1 LRFIFVNPNLLRNFA
16 QTQVILNPMVSL
28 NILFLFDLGTV
39 TRLDI
44 MAWVVG
50 VPVVIA
56 AIVLLFVQQRQSRQ
70 LQEDLHQLSKIKRH
84 TIEYELVLKTMKL
97 SIWHMDVPTKA
108 ITYESDYRDAFDMA
122 EIPPGTSFSALVD
135 MIDPAYVDTM
145 SKNMNDLVEG
155 RVENYHMQYEVK
167 IPHSDRTYW
176 EESYATVDKRDLDG
190 KPLTI
195 VGTSQRI
202 DKQKEF
208 EQALIEARNH
218 AEESD
223 RLKSA
228 FLANI
233 SHEIRTPLNAIV
245 GFSEVLPMTQS
256 DEEREQ
262 LLGLIRDN
270 NAQLLRLFDDMIHM
284 SKLEAGGGTIRKSQF
299 ELRHLLEEIV
309 QQYAGKVD
317 ESRVTMQVEQTDANL
332 QVYTDRDRLGEIINQ
347 YVNNAV
353 KFTSEG
359 SITLG
364 FEQREKVLR
373 IWVKD
378 TGKGIPEDRCDDH
391 LFERFVKIDEFVPGT
406 GLGLSICRSM
416 ALSLGGKVGVQSALG
431 KGATFW
437 VEIPLG

>member
-1 LRFIFVNPNLLRNFA
+1 
-16 QTQVILNPMVSL
+16 MVSL

-97 SIWHMDVPTKA
+97 SIWRLDVPTKA
-108 ITYESDYRDAFDMA
+108 ITYESDYRDAFDTA

-145 SKNMNDLVEG
+145 RKNMNDLVEG
-155 RVENYHMQYEVK
+155 RVENYHMQYEVR

-176 EESYATVDKRDLDG
+176 EESYATVDKRDLEG

-195 VGTSQRI
+195 VGTSKRI

-245 GFSEVLPMTQS
+245 GFSEVRPMTQS

-299 ELRHLLEEIV
+299 ELRPLLEEIV

-378 TGKGIPEDRCDDH
+378 SGKGIPEDRCDDH

>member
-1 LRFIFVNPNLLRNFA
+1 
-16 QTQVILNPMVSL
+16 MVSL

-97 SIWHMDVPTKA
+97 SIWRLDVPTKA
-108 ITYESDYRDAFDMA
+108 ITYESDYRDAFDTA

-145 SKNMNDLVEG
+145 RKNMNDLVEG
-155 RVENYHMQYEVK
+155 RVENYHMQYEVR

-176 EESYATVDKRDLDG
+176 EESYATVDKRDLEG

-195 VGTSQRI
+195 VGTSKRI

-233 SHEIRTPLNAIV
+233 SHEVRTPLNAIV

-284 SKLEAGGGTIRKSQF
+284 SKLEAGGGTIRKSHF
-299 ELRHLLEEIV
+299 ELRPLLEEIV

>member
-1 LRFIFVNPNLLRNFA
+1 
-16 QTQVILNPMVSL
+16 MVSL

-50 VPVVIA
+50 VPVVIG
-56 AIVLLFVQQRQSRQ
+56 AIVLLFVQRRQSRQ

-97 SIWHMDVPTKA
+97 SIWRLDVPTKTV
-108 ITYESDYRDAFDMA
+108 TYESDYRDFFDSA
-122 EIPPGTSFSALVD
+122 EVPPGTSFSALVD

-145 SKNMNDLVEG
+145 RKNMNDLVEG

-176 EESYATVDKRDLDG
+176 EESYATVDKRDLEG

-195 VGTSQRI
+195 VGTSKRI
-202 DKQKEF
+202 DMQKEF

-233 SHEIRTPLNAIV
+233 SHEVRTPLNAIV

-299 ELRHLLEEIV
+299 ELRPLLEEIV

-317 ESRVTMQVEQTDANL
+317 ESRVTMQVEQTDANP
-332 QVYTDRDRLGEIINQ
+332 QMFTDRDRLGEIINQ

-359 SITLG
+359 AITLG
-364 FEQREKVLR
+364 FEQREKLLR

>member
-1 LRFIFVNPNLLRNFA
+1 
-16 QTQVILNPMVSL
+16 
-28 NILFLFDLGTV
+28 
-39 TRLDI
+39 
-44 MAWVVG
+44 
-50 VPVVIA
+50 
-56 AIVLLFVQQRQSRQ
+56 LFVQQRQSRQ

-97 SIWHMDVPTKA
+97 SIWRMDVPTKA

-122 EIPPGTSFSALVD
+122 EIPPGTSFPALVD

-233 SHEIRTPLNAIV
+233 SHEVRTPLNAIV

-299 ELRHLLEEIV
+299 ELRPLLEEIV

-359 SITLG
+359 AITLG

>member
-1 LRFIFVNPNLLRNFA
+1 MRNFA
-16 QTQVILNPMVSL
+16 QTLLILNPMVCL

-39 TRLDI
+39 LRFDI

-56 AIVLLFVQQRQSRQ
+56 AVVLLFVQRRQSRQ

-97 SIWHMDVPTKA
+97 SIWRMDVATKA
-108 ITYESDYRDAFDMA
+108 ITYESDYRDAFDTLA
-122 EIPPGTSFSALVD
+122 IPPGTEFSTLVD
-135 MIDPAYVDTM
+135 MIDPAYTDTM
-145 SKNMNDLVEG
+145 RKNMTDLLEG
-155 RVENYHMQYEVK
+155 RVEGYHMQYEVR
-167 IPHSDRTYW
+167 IPRSDRTYW

-233 SHEIRTPLNAIV
+233 SHEVRTPLNAIV

-270 NAQLLRLFDDMIHM
+270 NAHLLRLFDDMIHM
-284 SKLEAGGGTIRKSQF
+284 SKLEAGGETIRKSHF
-299 ELRHLLEEIV
+299 ELRPLLEEVV
-309 QQYAGKVD
+309 QRYAGKVD
-317 ESRVTMQVEQTDANL
+317 ASRVTMQVEQTEANP
-332 QVYTDRDRLGEIINQ
+332 QIYTDRDRVGEIVNQ

-353 KFTSEG
+353 KFTTEG
-359 SITLG
+359 AITLG
-364 FEQREKVLR
+364 FEQHDKVLR

-431 KGATFW
+431 KGSTFW
-437 VEIPLG
+437 VEIPLE

>member
-1 LRFIFVNPNLLRNFA
+1 
-16 QTQVILNPMVSL
+16 MVSL

-97 SIWHMDVPTKA
+97 SIWRMDVPTKA

-122 EIPPGTSFSALVD
+122 EIPPGTSFPALVD

-145 SKNMNDLVEG
+145 RKNMNDLVEG

-233 SHEIRTPLNAIV
+233 SHEVRTPLNAIV

-284 SKLEAGGGTIRKSQF
+284 SKLEAGGGTIRKSHF
-299 ELRHLLEEIV
+299 ELRPLLEEIV

-359 SITLG
+359 AITLG

>member
-1 LRFIFVNPNLLRNFA
+1 
-16 QTQVILNPMVSL
+16 MVSL

-97 SIWHMDVPTKA
+97 SIWRLDVPTKA
-108 ITYESDYRDAFDMA
+108 ITYESDYRDAFDTA

-145 SKNMNDLVEG
+145 RKNMNDLVEG
-155 RVENYHMQYEVK
+155 RVENYHMQYEVR

-176 EESYATVDKRDLDG
+176 EESYATVDKRDLEG

-195 VGTSQRI
+195 VGTSKRI

>member
-1 LRFIFVNPNLLRNFA
+1 
-16 QTQVILNPMVSL
+16 MVSL

-122 EIPPGTSFSALVD
+122 EIPPGTSFPALVD

-145 SKNMNDLVEG
+145 RKNMNDLVEG

-233 SHEIRTPLNAIV
+233 SHEVRTPLNAIV

-284 SKLEAGGGTIRKSQF
+284 SKLEAGGGTIRKSHF
-299 ELRHLLEEIV
+299 ELRPLLEEIV

-437 VEIPLG
+437 GEIPLG

>member
-1 LRFIFVNPNLLRNFA
+1 
-16 QTQVILNPMVSL
+16 MVSL

-50 VPVVIA
+50 VPVVIG
-56 AIVLLFVQQRQSRQ
+56 AIVLLFVQRRQSRQ

-97 SIWHMDVPTKA
+97 SIWRLDVPTKTV
-108 ITYESDYRDAFDMA
+108 TYESDYRDFFDSA
-122 EIPPGTSFSALVD
+122 EVPPGTSFSALVD

-145 SKNMNDLVEG
+145 RKNMNDLVEG

-176 EESYATVDKRDLDG
+176 EESYATVDKRDLEG

-195 VGTSQRI
+195 VGTSKRI

-233 SHEIRTPLNAIV
+233 SHEVRTPLNAIV

-299 ELRHLLEEIV
+299 ELRPLLEEIV

-317 ESRVTMQVEQTDANL
+317 ESRVTMQVEQTDANP
-332 QVYTDRDRLGEIINQ
+332 QMFTDRDRLGEIINQ

-359 SITLG
+359 AITLG
-364 FEQREKVLR
+364 FEQREKLLR

>member
-1 LRFIFVNPNLLRNFA
+1 
-16 QTQVILNPMVSL
+16 
-28 NILFLFDLGTV
+28 
-39 TRLDI
+39 
-44 MAWVVG
+44 
-50 VPVVIA
+50 
-56 AIVLLFVQQRQSRQ
+56 
-70 LQEDLHQLSKIKRH
+70 
-84 TIEYELVLKTMKL
+84 
-97 SIWHMDVPTKA
+97 
-108 ITYESDYRDAFDMA
+108 
-122 EIPPGTSFSALVD
+122 
-135 MIDPAYVDTM
+135 
-145 SKNMNDLVEG
+145 
-155 RVENYHMQYEVK
+155 
-167 IPHSDRTYW
+167 
-176 EESYATVDKRDLDG
+176 
-190 KPLTI
+190 
-195 VGTSQRI
+195 
-202 DKQKEF
+202 
-208 EQALIEARNH
+208 
-218 AEESD
+218 
-223 RLKSA
+223 
-228 FLANI
+228 
-233 SHEIRTPLNAIV
+233 
-245 GFSEVLPMTQS
+245 MTQS

-284 SKLEAGGGTIRKSQF
+284 SKLEAGGGTIRKSHF
-299 ELRHLLEEIV
+299 ELRPLLEEIV

-359 SITLG
+359 AITLG

>member
-1 LRFIFVNPNLLRNFA
+1 
-16 QTQVILNPMVSL
+16 MVSL

-50 VPVVIA
+50 VPVVIG
-56 AIVLLFVQQRQSRQ
+56 AIVLLFVQRRQSRQ

-145 SKNMNDLVEG
+145 RKNMNDLVEG
-155 RVENYHMQYEVK
+155 RVENYHMQYEVR

-176 EESYATVDKRDLDG
+176 EESYATVDKRDLEG

-195 VGTSQRI
+195 VGTSKRI

-284 SKLEAGGGTIRKSQF
+284 SKLEAGGETIQKTQF
-299 ELRHLLEEIV
+299 ELRPLLEEIV

-317 ESRVTMQVEQTDANL
+317 ESRVTMQVEQTDANP
-332 QVYTDRDRLGEIINQ
+332 QMFTDRDRLGEIINQ

-359 SITLG
+359 AITLG

-431 KGATFW
+431 KGSLFW
-437 VEIPLG
+437 VEIPLE

>member
-1 LRFIFVNPNLLRNFA
+1 
-16 QTQVILNPMVSL
+16 M
-28 NILFLFDLGTV
+28 
-39 TRLDI
+39 
-44 MAWVVG
+44 
-50 VPVVIA
+50 
-56 AIVLLFVQQRQSRQ
+56 
-70 LQEDLHQLSKIKRH
+70 SKIKRH

-97 SIWHMDVPTKA
+97 SIWRMDVLTKA
-108 ITYESDYRDAFDMA
+108 ITYESDYRDAFDTA
-122 EIPPGTSFSALVD
+122 EIPPGTSFPALVD

-145 SKNMNDLVEG
+145 RKNMNDLVEG
-155 RVENYHMQYEVK
+155 RVEHYHMQYEVK

-233 SHEIRTPLNAIV
+233 SHEVRTPLNAIV

-284 SKLEAGGGTIRKSQF
+284 SKLEAGGGTIRKSHF
-299 ELRHLLEEIV
+299 ELRPLLEEIV

-359 SITLG
+359 AITLG

>member
-1 LRFIFVNPNLLRNFA
+1 MTDLL
-16 QTQVILNPMVSL
+16 
-28 NILFLFDLGTV
+28 
-39 TRLDI
+39 
-44 MAWVVG
+44 
-50 VPVVIA
+50 
-56 AIVLLFVQQRQSRQ
+56 
-70 LQEDLHQLSKIKRH
+70 
-84 TIEYELVLKTMKL
+84 
-97 SIWHMDVPTKA
+97 
-108 ITYESDYRDAFDMA
+108 
-122 EIPPGTSFSALVD
+122 
-135 MIDPAYVDTM
+135 
-145 SKNMNDLVEG
+145 EG
-155 RVENYHMQYEVK
+155 RVEHYHMQYEVRV
-167 IPHSDRTYW
+167 PHSDRTYW

-208 EQALIEARNH
+208 ERALIDARKH

-233 SHEIRTPLNAIV
+233 SHEVRTPLNAIV
-245 GFSEVLPMTQS
+245 GFSEVLSMTQT

-262 LLGLIRDN
+262 LLGLIREN

-284 SKLEAGGGTIRKSQF
+284 SKLEAGGETIRKMQF
-299 ELRHLLEEIV
+299 ELRPLLEEIV
-309 QQYAGKVD
+309 QRYVTKVD
-317 ESRVTMQVEQTDANL
+317 ASRVTLQVEQTEANPSM
-332 QVYTDRDRLGEIINQ
+332 YTDRERLGEIINQ

-359 SITLG
+359 AITLG
-364 FEQREKVLR
+364 FEQQDKVLR

-416 ALSLGGKVGVQSALG
+416 ALSLGGKVGVQSELG
-431 KGATFW
+431 KGSMFW
-437 VEIPLG
+437 VDIPLG

>member
-1 LRFIFVNPNLLRNFA
+1 
-16 QTQVILNPMVSL
+16 MVCL
-28 NILFLFDLGTV
+28 NILFLLYLRPFM
-39 TRLDI
+39 RLDI

-56 AIVLLFVQQRQSRQ
+56 AVVLLFIQQRQSRR
-70 LQEDLHQLSKIKRH
+70 LQEDLRQLSKLKRH

-97 SIWHMDVPTKA
+97 SIWRMDVATKA
-108 ITYESDYRDAFDMA
+108 ITYESDYRDAFDTVD
-122 EIPPGTSFSALVD
+122 IPPGTHFSALVD
-135 MIDPAYVDTM
+135 MIDPAYTDTM
-145 SKNMNDLVEG
+145 RKNMADLLEG
-155 RVENYHMQYEVK
+155 RADHYHMQYEVK

-208 EQALIEARNH
+208 ERALIDARNH

-233 SHEIRTPLNAIV
+233 SHEVRTPLNAIV
-245 GFSEVLPMTQS
+245 GFSEVLSMTQT

-270 NAQLLRLFDDMIHM
+270 NARLLRLFDDMIHM
-284 SKLEAGGGTIRKSQF
+284 SKLEAGGETIRKTQF
-299 ELRHLLEEIV
+299 EVTPLLEEIV
-309 QQYAGKVD
+309 LRYAGKVD
-317 ESRVTMQVEQTDANL
+317 ASHVTLQVEPTANNPSL
-332 QVYTDRDRLGEIINQ
+332 YTDRDRLSEIVSQ
-347 YVNNAV
+347 YVDNAV
-353 KFTSEG
+353 KFTTEG
-359 SITLG
+359 TITIG
-364 FEQREKVLR
+364 FEQHEKLLR

-391 LFERFVKIDEFVPGT
+391 LFERFVKIDEFIPGT

-416 ALSLGGKVGVQSALG
+416 ALSLGGKVGVQSSLG
-431 KGATFW
+431 KGSLFW
-437 VEIPLG
+437 VEIPVE

>member
-1 LRFIFVNPNLLRNFA
+1 
-16 QTQVILNPMVSL
+16 MVSL

-97 SIWHMDVPTKA
+97 SIWRMDVPTKA
-108 ITYESDYRDAFDMA
+108 ITYESDYRDAFDTA
-122 EIPPGTSFSALVD
+122 EIPPGTNFSALVD
-135 MIDPAYVDTM
+135 MIDPAYVDAM
-145 SKNMNDLVEG
+145 RKNMNDLVEG
-155 RVENYHMQYEVK
+155 RVENYHMQYEVR

-233 SHEIRTPLNAIV
+233 SHEVRTPLNAIV

-270 NAQLLRLFDDMIHM
+270 NARLLRLFDDMIHM
-284 SKLEAGGGTIRKSQF
+284 SKLEAGGGTIQKSHF
-299 ELRHLLEEIV
+299 ELRPLLEEIV

-317 ESRVTMQVEQTDANL
+317 ESRVTMQVEQTDANP

-359 SITLG
+359 AITLG